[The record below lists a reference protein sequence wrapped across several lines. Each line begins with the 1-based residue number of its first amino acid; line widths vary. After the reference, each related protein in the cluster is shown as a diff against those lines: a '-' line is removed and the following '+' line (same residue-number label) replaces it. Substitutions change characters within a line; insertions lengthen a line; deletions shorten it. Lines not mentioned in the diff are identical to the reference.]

1 MNNGWDEWGKKV
13 LSDLERLN
21 ENYEKMGK
29 DVQDIKLECAQIK
42 IKSGWAY
49 SMYGIIGGAIPA
61 GIIIAWIII
70 KGV

>member
-1 MNNGWDEWGKKV
+1 MNNGWDEWGQKV

-21 ENYEKMGK
+21 INYEKMGK

-42 IKSGWAY
+42 LRSGWTH
-49 SMYGIIGGAIPA
+49 SLYGIIGGAIPA